1 MIRDRGN
8 IKWTSMML
16 PEHVKIL
23 RELEVEQGYKTKP
36 AVDEQQLEHFN
47 EIIGLAME
55 ENRELAFTY
64 YEHHD
69 FHVLKGRVHYVDPI
83 RGCLRIIGEDHT
95 RVDLPIEKITDIG
108 EKE

>member
-23 RELEVEQGYKTKP
+23 RELEIEQGYAAKP
-36 AVDEQQLEHFN
+36 SVDEQQLEHFN
-47 EIIGLAME
+47 ELISLAME

-64 YEHHD
+64 YENHG
-69 FHVLKGRVHYVDPI
+69 FHVQEGHVHYVDPI
-83 RGCLRIIGEDHT
+83 RGCIRIVNAEEA
-95 RVDLPIEKITDIG
+95 RFDLPLNKITDIR
-108 EKE
+108 EK